1 MDDNTSH
8 ICKTG
13 LNSNNF
19 RYIKEKSFIKKKK
32 NNNNVITI
40 KREFT
45 SLDRFFF
52 NQNQHSVSFRFQHI
66 PGKIYIKKMH

>member
-19 RYIKEKSFIKKKK
+19 RYIKEKSFIKKKNQQQRY
-32 NNNNVITI
+32 NN
-40 KREFT
+40 
-45 SLDRFFF
+45 
-52 NQNQHSVSFRFQHI
+52 
-66 PGKIYIKKMH
+66 

>member
-32 NNNNVITI
+32 QQQRYNN
-40 KREFT
+40 
-45 SLDRFFF
+45 
-52 NQNQHSVSFRFQHI
+52 
-66 PGKIYIKKMH
+66 

>member
-32 NNNNVITI
+32 QQQQRYNN
-40 KREFT
+40 
-45 SLDRFFF
+45 
-52 NQNQHSVSFRFQHI
+52 
-66 PGKIYIKKMH
+66 

>member
-32 NNNNVITI
+32 STTTLQQLNGN
-40 KREFT
+40 
-45 SLDRFFF
+45 
-52 NQNQHSVSFRFQHI
+52 
-66 PGKIYIKKMH
+66 